1 MRVWGFLFSSLRFLE
16 KLLPGL
22 LVQISQNT
30 LFSLYLFYNHIPP
43 LKISLSFI
51 SLFFRKNSILLP
63 HVPSSLGLFLTKT
76 VIRERY
82 KYLKRER
89 ISSFTHT
96 KTHLLYKHNVCC
108 YSTNRVHRRPQG
120 HQGSGAY
127 AFFFFFSILVLGK
140 RSRRFRGAR
149 ARFSLNS
156 LFAYPTLKDTKIHT
170 WEKKGPFGDDGNLS
184 LARAREKDPSLR
196 V

>member
-30 LFSLYLFYNHIPP
+30 LFSLYLFYKHPP
-43 LKISLSFI
+43 LENK
-51 SLFFRKNSILLP
+51 SLFSPSFFEKTQF
-63 HVPSSLGLFLTKT
+63 SSLTFRPRLASFWPK
-76 VIRERY
+76 RWYERY

-184 LARAREKDPSLR
+184 RARAREKDPSLR

>member
-1 MRVWGFLFSSLRFLE
+1 MFSSLRFLE

-96 KTHLLYKHNVCC
+96 KTHLLYKHYVCC

-170 WEKKGPFGDDGNLS
+170 
-184 LARAREKDPSLR
+184 
-196 V
+196 

>member
-1 MRVWGFLFSSLRFLE
+1 MRIWGFLFSSLRFLE

-22 LVQISQNT
+22 RFQISQNT
-30 LFSLYLFYNHIPP
+30 RFSRYLFYHNHPH
-43 LKISLSFI
+43 LENK
-51 SLFFRKNSILLP
+51 SLFSPSFFEKTQFSSSRS
-63 HVPSSLGLFLTKT
+63 VPRLASFWPK
-76 VIRERY
+76 RWYERY

-127 AFFFFFSILVLGK
+127 AFFFFSILVLGK

>member
-1 MRVWGFLFSSLRFLE
+1 VCEYEDFCFLLCAFLKNFCLVCSFRFHKTHPIL
-16 KLLPGL
+16 
-22 LVQISQNT
+22 T
-30 LFSLYLFYNHIPP
+30 
-43 LKISLSFI
+43 LKISLSFLP
-51 SLFFRKNSILLP
+51 LFSKKLNSPP

-184 LARAREKDPSLR
+184 RARAREKDPSLR

>member
-1 MRVWGFLFSSLRFLE
+1 MCEYEDFCFLLCAFLKNFCE
-16 KLLPGL
+16 TF
-22 LVQISQNT
+22 QISQNT
-30 LFSLYLFYNHIPP
+30 LFSLYLFYNHPH
-43 LKISLSFI
+43 LKITLSFLP
-51 SLFFRKNSILLP
+51 LFSKKLNFWPKRWY
-63 HVPSSLGLFLTKT
+63 
-76 VIRERY
+76 ERY